1 MRKKHLPSILPIIL
15 LLTACAPTDSEPTAP
30 DIAAD
35 TTTQAS
41 ETDDI
46 AQPETKTADTSQP
59 EAKMKDVTRPEMGTN
74 PPAPAT
80 NAQFHDYQKVYAQAV
95 TASENEYVLYSLIF
109 LDDDD
114 TPELV
119 AYDSYYLTYSIYT
132 VKDDALFCLADAL
145 DTVELTYFERTGIL
159 CEFAR
164 WNGGG
169 DEGGYGRSYY
179 RIYHDC
185 TLTDDDAPILNY
197 VYNAVYDENDVYT
210 GEGITEYFSMGE
222 ETDET
227 SYEKLAESLGI
238 SDRDERAC
246 SENALGREEMLTFLS
261 KPPAC

>member
-1 MRKKHLPSILPIIL
+1 MRKKRLPSILPIIL
-15 LLTACAPTDSEPTAP
+15 LLTACAPTDSEKTAP
-30 DIAAD
+30 DSSAD
-35 TTTQAS
+35 VATQAS
-41 ETDDI
+41 KTEAT
-46 AQPETKTADTSQP
+46 AQPETEIADSVP
-59 EAKMKDVTRPEMGTN
+59 SA
-74 PPAPAT
+74 
-80 NAQFHDYQKVYAQAV
+80 AQTPHSYQEIYAQ
-95 TASENEYVLYSLIF
+95 TITENTNENALYSLIF
-109 LDDDD
+109 LDDDGI
-114 TPELV
+114 PELV

-179 RIYHDC
+179 RIDHDC

-197 VYNAVYDENDVYT
+197 VYNAVYDEENVYT

-227 SYEKLAESLGI
+227 SYEKLAESLEI

-261 KPPAC
+261 ET

>member
-15 LLTACAPTDSEPTAP
+15 LLTACSPTDSEPAAP
-30 DIAAD
+30 DSSADAA
-35 TTTQAS
+35 TQAS
-41 ETDDI
+41 ETDDT
-46 AQPETKTADTSQP
+46 AQPEAKTADT
-59 EAKMKDVTRPEMGTN
+59 
-74 PPAPAT
+74 
-80 NAQFHDYQKVYAQAV
+80 YQDVYAQAV
-95 TASENEYVLYSLIF
+95 TASENEYMLYSLIF

-114 TPELV
+114 IPELA

-132 VKDDALFCLADAL
+132 VKDDTLFCLTDAL

-169 DEGGYGRSYY
+169 DEGGYGRSCY
-179 RIYHDC
+179 RIDHDH
-185 TLTDDDAPILNY
+185 TLTDNDTPILNY
-197 VYNAVYDENDVYT
+197 VYNAVYDEENVYT

-222 ETDET
+222 ETDKT

-238 SDRDERAC
+238 SDSDEWAC

-261 KPPAC
+261 E

>member
-1 MRKKHLPSILPIIL
+1 MNLTYAIHTLQNTIPNKDITMRKKHLPSILPIIL
-15 LLTACAPTDSEPTAP
+15 LLTACAQTPHS
-30 DIAAD
+30 
-35 TTTQAS
+35 
-41 ETDDI
+41 
-46 AQPETKTADTSQP
+46 
-59 EAKMKDVTRPEMGTN
+59 
-74 PPAPAT
+74 
-80 NAQFHDYQKVYAQAV
+80 YQEIYAQ
-95 TASENEYVLYSLIF
+95 TITENTNENALYSLIF

-179 RIYHDC
+179 RIDHDH